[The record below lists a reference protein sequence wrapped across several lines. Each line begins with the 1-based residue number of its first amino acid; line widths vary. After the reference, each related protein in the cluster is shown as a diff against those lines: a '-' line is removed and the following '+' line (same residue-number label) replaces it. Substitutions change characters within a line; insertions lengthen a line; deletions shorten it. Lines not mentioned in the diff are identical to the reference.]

1 VIVAQSWFYKVSWWI
16 IWVVLKILLRFRTEG
31 THHVP
36 MTGGVLLASNH
47 ASLVDPPLVG
57 VCLQRELSFLAKR
70 ELFRSSLFGRL
81 IRSLHAIPIDR
92 GGVTH
97 RTLKTVVERLR
108 EGRAVLVFPEGTR
121 TKTGRLGGA
130 RAGIGFLAA
139 MSGCPVLPV
148 AITGTY
154 RVWRTILTGR
164 RVTVRFGAPIVP
176 QELGTHSL
184 RKEGY
189 RCISDHLMQHIAALH
204 SGCQLG

>member
-1 VIVAQSWFYKVSWWI
+1 MVVAQSWFYTFSWWV

-47 ASLVDPPLVG
+47 ASYVDPPLVG
-57 VCLQRELSFLAKR
+57 VCLHRELSFLAKR
-70 ELFRSSLFGRL
+70 ELFRSSLFGKVIL
-81 IRSLHAIPIDR
+81 SLHAIPINR

-97 RTLKTVVERLR
+97 HTLKTVVERLR
-108 EGRAVLVFPEGTR
+108 EGRAVLMFPEGTR
-121 TKTGRLGGA
+121 TKNGRLGVA
-130 RAGIGFLAA
+130 KAGIGFLAA
-139 MSGCPVLPV
+139 MSGCPVIPV

-154 RVWRTILTGR
+154 RVWRTIVTGR

-176 QELGTHSL
+176 QDLGTHSL

-204 SGCQLG
+204 SDYQSG